1 MTFSLFKKS
10 NTADSVFHNGHIF
23 TNDPDFPWAS
33 AVACK
38 DGKVLAVGEYEAM
51 SDICSTE
58 TEVVDLGGKYMFPGF
73 IDIHDTPALAA
84 FDDLYLKIDPVWDLD
99 TVLDSISDY
108 SMDNDELD
116 ILFAY
121 GYNEH
126 ILEDYDDETEI
137 HNLLDEVVADRP
149 IIVLGIDGFHCWLN
163 TPAYAA
169 VAESMEE
176 DCIDFASPDYILN
189 VLSPFDFDQIQE
201 NVSNVSVDLLDKGF
215 TTVFNMYSPNYFDV
229 LYQDTLLALAGEG
242 LLKHKLIGSL
252 LINRPINKETI
263 LHLLME
269 NRTNCTEIASTIGFS
284 FLKLEVSDDQALSFF
299 SEETLL
305 QICLAASDQG
315 FNIHLDALDSESLA
329 KAYAVFNMVRS
340 KGYKKN
346 TLVIASD
353 DVLDPAVLETFGFA
367 DTILTTWSTDFLN
380 QSVFGRVA
388 SVEEAVGNL
397 TEKAAELCGCE
408 DTLGRI
414 EQGKK
419 ADFTVFDENPL
430 DKDLPTFAR
439 MHAVLTV
446 IDGAI
451 SYDAEEESMAEMYK
465 ILLSQQL

>member
-99 TVLDSISDY
+99 TVLGSISDY

-163 TPAYAA
+163 TVAYQT
-169 VAESMEE
+169 VTESMEE
-176 DCIDFASPDYILN
+176 DCINYATPEYILN
-189 VLSPFDFDQIQE
+189 VLSPFDFDQVQE
-201 NVSNVSVDLLDKGF
+201 SVSNVSEDLLDKGF

-229 LYQDTLLALAGEG
+229 LYQDTLLTLAGEG

-252 LINRPINKETI
+252 LVNRPINKEAI
-263 LHLLME
+263 LRQLLE
-269 NRTNCTEIASTIGFS
+269 NRTNCIEIASTIAFT
-284 FLKLEVSDDQALSFF
+284 FLKIELSKDENLSYFSQEALLE
-299 SEETLL
+299 
-305 QICLAASDQG
+305 ICLAASDQG
-315 FNIHLDALDSESLA
+315 FHIHLDALDKESLE
-329 KAYAVFNMVRS
+329 KAYTVFNTVRS

-346 TLVIASD
+346 TLVIATD
-353 DVLDPAVLETFGFA
+353 AVLDFAVMETFEFA

-380 QSVFGRVA
+380 QSVFGRVS
-388 SVEEAVGNL
+388 SVEEAIENL
-397 TEKAAELCGCE
+397 TEKAAALSGNGN
-408 DTLGRI
+408 TLGRI
-414 EQGKK
+414 ERGRK

-430 DKDLPTFAR
+430 DKDLRTFSR
-439 MHAVLTV
+439 MHADLTV
-446 IDGAI
+446 IDGI
-451 SYDAEEESMAEMYK
+451 VSYDAEEESMAEMYK